1 MVVLPKR
8 GSGSYACFTCC
19 QERENQQP
27 GSNANALFPMVGDL
41 VRGDQLGG
49 MAAGAPLSGQ
59 FLPSRQLL
67 AHNNSVSVLPRV
79 CCALNSCASLA
90 AANKRLNTAYL
101 PKETFG
107 QLRDYRRAKVLR
119 ELAHEPQV
127 ATAQAV

>member
-1 MVVLPKR
+1 
-8 GSGSYACFTCC
+8 
-19 QERENQQP
+19 
-27 GSNANALFPMVGDL
+27 MVGDL